1 MLMLSFLIAAAVW
14 SLAPL
19 KLFFCCSIH
28 RRFTDRIKL
37 EMPLSRNLVSDSLLV
52 NETIAMLRMFGGRA
66 TAVKIVDYVMNIR
79 KPEPTIARLLV
90 KDICDRDP
98 RLLLIEDTIEL
109 VQTGYDARQLL
120 ETDFVVF
127 DLETTGAK
135 APPCRVTEVGAFRV
149 RAGEITERFHTL
161 VNPEIP
167 IPPFIT
173 SLTGID
179 DQMVKTAPLFADI
192 ADDLLAF
199 LGDSVLVAHNA
210 PFDMR
215 FLNHEI
221 SLAFGEYRLL
231 NPCLCTVQ
239 LSRKLLPHIENHKLK
254 TVAEH
259 YSISLVNHHRASDDA
274 KATAEIFVNLLEM
287 LTSSGVRDI
296 GSIKQMG
303 LRRGAYVG

>member
-1 MLMLSFLIAAAVW
+1 
-14 SLAPL
+14 
-19 KLFFCCSIH
+19 
-28 RRFTDRIKL
+28 
-37 EMPLSRNLVSDSLLV
+37 MPLSRNLVSDSLLV

-120 ETDFVVF
+120 DTNFVVF

-149 RAGEITERFHTL
+149 RGGEITERFHTL

-173 SLTGID
+173 SLTGIHD
-179 DQMVKTAPLFADI
+179 AMVKDAPLFSDI
-192 ADDLLAF
+192 VDDLLEF

-221 SLAFGEYRLL
+221 SLVFGEYRLL

-239 LSRKLLPHIENHKLK
+239 LSRKLLPNIDNHKLK
-254 TVAEH
+254 TVAEY

-296 GSIKQMG
+296 GSIKHMG